1 MTQERVAYV
10 NGEIVPES
18 QAVISIG
25 DRGFL
30 LGDAVFDTTRTFGH
44 QIFKLREHID
54 RLYESLKWMRIDPQM
69 DKQEMADLTME
80 VLERNLPTMDQHD
93 DTWVTQRVTRGLRLA
108 GADIQGA
115 ADRPTV
121 IIECFPIPFKERA
134 HYYVRGMPIIT
145 PSVRRTPPDAMSPRA
160 KTHNYIN
167 LIQADLEA
175 RAQDP
180 NAYAVLLDVNGN
192 LCEGNGSNIFVVKD
206 GRIRTPRDRF
216 VLCGISRQTTIELAQ
231 ELGIDLMEE
240 DIDSF
245 DAYTADEMF
254 VTSTSLC
261 ICPVSTFNG
270 APVGDGGAVPGPI
283 TARLQTAYSGLVGID
298 IVGQYTRWVG

>member
-1 MTQERVAYV
+1 MTSERVAYV

-18 QAVISIG
+18 QASVSIS

-44 QIFKLREHID
+44 KIFRLQEHLERLHDSLR
-54 RLYESLKWMRIDPQM
+54 WMRIDPQM
-69 DKQEMADLTME
+69 TLNEMSGLTMDI
-80 VLERNLPTMDQHD
+80 LERNLPTVDEGD
-93 DTWVTQRVTRGLRLA
+93 DIWVTQRVTRGLRLA

-121 IIECFPIPFKERA
+121 IIECFPIPFQERA
-134 HYYVRGMPIIT
+134 HYYRDGMPIVT
-145 PSVRRTPPDAMSPRA
+145 PSVRRTPPEAMSPRA

-167 LIQADLEA
+167 LIQADMEA
-175 RAQDP
+175 RAQNPD
-180 NAYAVLLDVNGN
+180 AYALLLDMNGN

-206 GRIRTPRDRF
+206 GAIRTPRSQY
-216 VLCGISRQTTIELAQ
+216 VLGGISRQAT
-231 ELGIDLMEE
+231 IDLAHELDVSMSED
-240 DIDSF
+240 DIDVF
-245 DAYTADEMF
+245 DAYTADEIF

-270 APVGDGGAVPGPI
+270 APVGDGGIGPV
-283 TARLQTAYSGLVGID
+283 TDRLQKAYSGLVGID
-298 IVGQYTRWVG
+298 IVEQYTRWLE

>member
-10 NGEIVPES
+10 NGKIVPES
-18 QAVISIG
+18 QATVSIS

-44 QIFKLREHID
+44 KIFKLQDHLS
-54 RLYESLKWMRIDPQM
+54 RLYDSLKWMRIDPQM
-69 DKQEMADLTME
+69 TLDEMSDLTMDI
-80 VLERNLPTMDQHD
+80 LERNLPTVAEND
-93 DTWVTQRVTRGLRLA
+93 DIWVTQRVTRGLRLA

-134 HYYVRGMPIIT
+134 HYYRDGMPIVT
-145 PSVRRTPPDAMSPRA
+145 PSVRRTPPEAMSPRA

-167 LIQADLEA
+167 LIQADMEA
-175 RAQDP
+175 RAQNP
-180 NAYAVLLDVNGN
+180 HAYALLLDMNGN
-192 LCEGNGSNIFVVKD
+192 LCEGNGSNIFLVKD
-206 GRIRTPRDRF
+206 GAIRTPKSQY
-216 VLCGISRQTTIELAQ
+216 VLGGISRETTVELAH
-231 ELGIDLMEE
+231 ELDIEISE
-240 DIDSF
+240 ADIDVF
-245 DAYTADEMF
+245 DAYTADEIF

-270 APVGDGGAVPGPI
+270 AQVGDGSTGPV
-283 TARLQTAYSGLVGID
+283 TDRLQSAYSGLVGID
-298 IVGQYTRWVG
+298 IVGQYTRWLE

>member
-10 NGEIVPES
+10 NGNIVPES
-18 QAVISIG
+18 QATVSIS
-25 DRGFL
+25 DRGFI

-44 QIFKLREHID
+44 VIFRLEEHLD
-54 RLYESLKWMRIDPQM
+54 RLYESLKWMRIDPQVT
-69 DKQEMADLTME
+69 KEEMSDLTME
-80 VLERNLPTMDQHD
+80 VLERNLPTVDEHD
-93 DTWVTQRVTRGLRLA
+93 DIWVTQRVTRGLRVA
-108 GADIQGA
+108 GGDIQSA

-134 HYYVRGMPIIT
+134 HYYRDGMPVIT
-145 PSVRRTPPDAMSPRA
+145 PSVRRTPPDAASPRA

-167 LIQADLEA
+167 LIQADMEA

-180 NAYAVLLDVNGN
+180 NAYAILLDMNGN

-206 GRIRTPRDRF
+206 GAIRTPKSQF
-216 VLCGISRQTTIELAQ
+216 VLGGISRQATMDLAH
-231 ELGIDLMEE
+231 ELGIEATEE
-240 DIDSF
+240 DIDVF
-245 DAYTADEMF
+245 DAYTADEIF

-270 APVGDGGAVPGPI
+270 ASVGDGGMPGPV
-283 TARLQTAYSGLVGID
+283 TDRLQKAYSGLVGID
-298 IVGQYTRWVG
+298 TVAQYTRWLE

>member
-1 MTQERVAYV
+1 MTLERVAYV

-44 QIFKLREHID
+44 EIFKLREHID
-54 RLYESLKWMRIDPQM
+54 RLYESLKWMRIDPHM
-69 DKQEMADLTME
+69 GKEEMVGLTME
-80 VLERNLPTMDQHD
+80 VLERNLPTLDEQD

-121 IIECFPIPFKERA
+121 IIECFPIPFQERA
-134 HYYVRGMPIIT
+134 HYYVNGMPIIT
-145 PSVRRTPPDAMSPRA
+145 PSVRRTPPDSMSPRA

-167 LIQADLEA
+167 LIQADIEA
-175 RAQDP
+175 RSKDP

-231 ELGIDLMEE
+231 ELGIEISEE

-245 DAYTADEMF
+245 DAYTADEIF

-270 APVGDGGAVPGPI
+270 APVGGGAVPGPI
-283 TARLQTAYSGLVGID
+283 TERLQTAYSGLVGID
-298 IVGQYTRWVG
+298 VVEQYTRWAE

>member
-1 MTQERVAYV
+1 MTLERVAYV

-44 QIFKLREHID
+44 EIFKLREHID
-54 RLYESLKWMRIDPQM
+54 RLYESLKWMRIDPHM
-69 DKQEMADLTME
+69 GKEEMVSLTME
-80 VLERNLPTMDQHD
+80 VLERNLPTLDEQD

-108 GADIQGA
+108 GADIQGT

-121 IIECFPIPFKERA
+121 IIECFPIPFQERA
-134 HYYVRGMPIIT
+134 HYYVNGMPIIT
-145 PSVRRTPPDAMSPRA
+145 PSVRRTPPDSMSPRA

-167 LIQADLEA
+167 LIQADIEA
-175 RAQDP
+175 RSQDP

-231 ELGIDLMEE
+231 ELGIEISEE

-245 DAYTADEMF
+245 DAYTADEIF

-270 APVGDGGAVPGPI
+270 ARVGGGTVPGPI
-283 TARLQTAYSGLVGID
+283 TERLQAAYSGLVGID
-298 IVGQYTRWVG
+298 VVEQYTRWAR

>member
-1 MTQERVAYV
+1 MSKHTNATK
-10 NGEIVPES
+10 P
-18 QAVISIG
+18 
-25 DRGFL
+25 
-30 LGDAVFDTTRTFGH
+30 
-44 QIFKLREHID
+44 
-54 RLYESLKWMRIDPQM
+54 KWMRIDPQM
-69 DKQEMADLTME
+69 GKEEMVDLTME
-80 VLERNLPTMDQHD
+80 VLERNLPTMDEHD

-115 ADRPTV
+115 AERPTV
-121 IIECFPIPFKERA
+121 IIECFPIPFQERA
-134 HYYVRGMPIIT
+134 HYYLQGMPIIT

-175 RAQDP
+175 RSQDP
-180 NAYAVLLDVNGN
+180 DAYAVLLDVNGN

-231 ELGIDLMEE
+231 ELGIEIAED

-245 DAYTADEMF
+245 DAYTADEIF

-270 APVGDGGAVPGPI
+270 APVGGGAIPGPI
-283 TARLQTAYSGLVGID
+283 TERLQAAYSGLVGID
-298 IVGQYTRWVG
+298 VVEQYTRWAR

>member
-1 MTQERVAYV
+1 MTLERVAYV

-44 QIFKLREHID
+44 EIFKLREHID
-54 RLYESLKWMRIDPQM
+54 RLYESLKWMRIEPHM
-69 DKQEMADLTME
+69 GKEEMVGLTME
-80 VLERNLPTMDQHD
+80 VLERNLPTLDEQD

-108 GADIQGA
+108 GADIQGT

-121 IIECFPIPFKERA
+121 IIECFPIPFQERA
-134 HYYVRGMPIIT
+134 HYYVNGMPIIT
-145 PSVRRTPPDAMSPRA
+145 PSVRRTPPDSMSPRA

-167 LIQADLEA
+167 LIQADIEA
-175 RAQDP
+175 RSQDP
-180 NAYAVLLDVNGN
+180 DAYAVLLDVNGN

-231 ELGIDLMEE
+231 ELGIEISEE

-270 APVGDGGAVPGPI
+270 APVGDGSVPGPV
-283 TARLQTAYSGLVGID
+283 TERLQTAYSGLVGID
-298 IVGQYTRWVG
+298 VVEQYTRWAR